1 MGQTGLT
8 SATDKRAAAALN
20 AQPSAEGRVVSSPEG
35 RTVSSPEGRVVSSL
49 EGRTVSSADRQ
60 TASLAEEVRS
70 AFDYLPA
77 SLAGNVAGVSVVALL
92 FWSSTP
98 RHIMA
103 WWLAAFGLMLALRF
117 FLGQGFKRTQ
127 LADAV
132 AAVDPDTNAGVVTAP
147 SSATDTTV
155 HVIDWPAWRLKWNL
169 GTLSSAAMW
178 GATAWLFYPGG
189 QSIQQIGLIIT
200 IYTLSV
206 AVVPVLATQPK
217 VFLAFSALCFLPL
230 AARIASDGTAYGY
243 ELAGILLLV
252 FALTTVLA
260 RSYRQALR
268 RAIDLKLRAD
278 DLTAQLQVEKRAAEA
293 ARVQAEGARVEAEGA
308 RVEAEGARAFAEVAN
323 RAKTQFFAAASH
335 DLRQPLHAMGLFAE
349 ALRQKNHDVE
359 VAHLV
364 NSINESVDALE
375 GLFSELLDI
384 TRIDS
389 GGVEVHP
396 QHFAMSDILRKLRLH
411 FEPVAFEKGLALRL
425 RGGHHMAH
433 ADPLLVERILR
444 NLVSNA
450 IRYTVDGTVLVSCR
464 RKGDSLLLQVWDSGV
479 GIGKEQQ
486 ARVFEEFYQV
496 PAEKHAAKNAAHDRK
511 GLGLGLAIVKRLAD
525 LLQAPLKMQSQLGR
539 GTVFSL
545 LLPAGKATRFGL
557 PSLAGAAARNLTL
570 KGSLIVVVE
579 DEPAVLAGLEAVLT
593 SWEANLATFHSAAAC
608 TAWLQN
614 ASVDRVQPDLLIV
627 DFRLEDGRTGVE
639 VITAL
644 RSHFKQKIPAI
655 VVTGSTM
662 TGHEQE
668 AQDLNFHLL
677 IKPVLPNKLRAMI
690 AFKLGMKSAG

>member
-8 SATDKRAAAALN
+8 SNIERRVAEPLKL
-20 AQPSAEGRVVSSPEG
+20 QPSAESAAGGRVA
-35 RTVSSPEGRVVSSL
+35 
-49 EGRTVSSADRQ
+49 SSADRQ
-60 TASLAEEVRS
+60 TTSLAEEVRS

-77 SLAGNVAGVSVVALL
+77 SLAGNVAGVSVIALL
-92 FWSSTP
+92 FWSTTP
-98 RHIMA
+98 RHVIA
-103 WWLAAFGLMLALRF
+103 WWLVAFGLMLAVRI
-117 FLGQGFKRTQ
+117 FLGHRFKLTQ
-127 LADAV
+127 A
-132 AAVDPDTNAGVVTAP
+132 AGVTA
-147 SSATDTTV
+147 SV
-155 HVIDWPAWRLKWNL
+155 DWPAWRRKWNL

-178 GATAWLFYPGG
+178 GATAWLFYPSD

-230 AARIASDGTAYGY
+230 AARIASEGTTYGY
-243 ELAGILLLV
+243 ELAGILVLV
-252 FALTTVLA
+252 FGLTTVLA

-268 RAIDLKLRAD
+268 RAIDLKLHAD
-278 DLTAQLQVEKRAAEA
+278 DLTAQLQVEKSAAEA
-293 ARVQAEGARVEAEGA
+293 ARAEAEGA
-308 RVEAEGARAFAEVAN
+308 RVEAEGARSQAEGARALAEIAN
-323 RAKTQFFAAASH
+323 RAKTQFFTAASH

-425 RGGHHMAH
+425 RGGQHWAH

-450 IRYTVDGTVLVSCR
+450 IRYTADGTVLVSCR
-464 RKGDSLLLQVWDSGV
+464 RKGDALLLQVWDSGV
-479 GIGKEQQ
+479 GISQAQQ

-496 PAEKHAAKNAAHDRK
+496 PKAEQSGGGAALHERK

-525 LLQAPLKMQSQLGR
+525 LLEAPLSMESQLGR

-545 LLPAGKATRFGL
+545 LVPAGKAARQVVSTA
-557 PSLAGAAARNLTL
+557 STLASRSLTL
-570 KGSLIVVVE
+570 ENRLIVLVE
-579 DEPAVLAGLEAVLT
+579 DEPVVLAGLEAVLK
-593 SWEANLATFHSAAAC
+593 SWGATLASFNSVSAC
-608 TAWLQN
+608 VAWLEGRQTSL
-614 ASVDRVQPDLLIV
+614 ARPDLLIV
-627 DFRLEDGRTGVE
+627 DFRLEDGRSGLE
-639 VITAL
+639 AITL
-644 RSHFKQKIPAI
+644 MRTHFKQKIPAI

-668 AQDLNFHLL
+668 AHDMDFHLL

-690 AFKLGMKSAG
+690 AFKLGVKAAE